1 MNKETAIIVFNI
13 TKKNF
18 TVDLEVPLDISA
30 NDLVNALNTAYE
42 LGIDTSDI
50 KNCYLKAENPIT
62 LLKGNKTLA
71 EFGLRNG
78 SVINFTE
85 QGGKLNEQI

>member
-1 MNKETAIIVFNI
+1 MDKETAIIIFNI
-13 TKKNF
+13 KKRNY

-50 KNCYLKAENPIT
+50 KNCYLKAENPIA
-62 LLKGNKTLA
+62 LLKGNKTLL
-71 EFGLRNG
+71 EFGIRNG

-85 QGGKLNEQI
+85 

>member
-1 MNKETAIIVFNI
+1 MDKETAIIILNI
-13 TKKNF
+13 TKRGF

-30 NDLVNALNTAYE
+30 NDLVNALNAAYD

-50 KNCYLKAENPIT
+50 KNCYLKSESPIA

-71 EFGLRNG
+71 EFGIRNG
-78 SVINFTE
+78 SIINFT
-85 QGGKLNEQI
+85 K

>member
-1 MNKETAIIVFNI
+1 MDKETAIIIFNI
-13 TKKNF
+13 KKRNF

-30 NDLVNALNTAYE
+30 NDLVNALNSAYE

-50 KNCYLKAENPIT
+50 KNCYLKSESPIT

-78 SVINFTE
+78 SVINYTE
-85 QGGKLNEQI
+85 

>member
-13 TKKNF
+13 IKRNF
-18 TVDLEVPLDISA
+18 TVDLEIPLDISA

-50 KNCYLKAENPIT
+50 KNCYLKAENPIS

-78 SVINFTE
+78 SVINFME
-85 QGGKLNEQI
+85 

>member
-1 MNKETAIIVFNI
+1 MDKETAIIILNI
-13 TKKNF
+13 TKRNF

-30 NDLVNALNTAYE
+30 NDLVNALNTAYD

-50 KNCYLKAENPIT
+50 KNCYLKAENPIA

-85 QGGKLNEQI
+85 